1 MRPTCGLGPHCLVAV
16 HSAHELASLA
26 LEPDFRAG
34 FRDSLRRFKLPRARK
49 PCLNSASWSQG
60 ELWQPY
66 MCVRLI
72 DTPRLLQLDIDVL
85 IIICEELRPNR
96 HLRPLASSCK
106 YLRAIAAPVLF
117 SGCSIKI
124 ARLVRYGELL
134 PTCLWP
140 IVRFVPVKH
149 ARCDRASVTTY

>member
-1 MRPTCGLGPHCLVAV
+1 MVK
-16 HSAHELASLA
+16 SASLA
-26 LEPDFRAG
+26 PDLDFRAG
-34 FRDSLRRFKLPRARK
+34 FRNSLRRLLPPGARRA
-49 PCLNSASWSQG
+49 CLNSASWSQG
-60 ELWQPY
+60 ESWKPH

-85 IIICEELRPNR
+85 LIICEELRPNR

-117 SGCSIKI
+117 SVCSIKI

-140 IVRFVPVKH
+140 IVRLLPIKH